1 MADLSVSKEFLRVE
15 SAIKIDA
22 RVIEEAFFV
31 LTLSF
36 LLVRSHVCQQQCLL
50 LAITIG
56 SIVNG

>member
-1 MADLSVSKEFLRVE
+1 MVSKEFLRGE

-22 RVIEEAFFV
+22 RVIEEAVFV

-56 SIVNG
+56 FIVNG